1 MRSNSREYDVS
12 LRDCLTKDQR
22 TNARTPVVFRGRPI
36 GATEDEGNT
45 QCGICC
51 VAAQPYRNIIHFIF
65 SILPIAERQERS

>member
-36 GATEDEGNT
+36 GATEDECMGGKHPEV
-45 QCGICC
+45 CSLRRACPVKLSGA
-51 VAAQPYRNIIHFIF
+51 V
-65 SILPIAERQERS
+65 L